1 MSKRGRVR
9 QQIKGRTA
17 RWAVIVSIWTFF
29 LALLFALVTRF
40 MLDSIQSIII
50 SFTILL
56 IIILIGIIFDTI
68 GMAVAAAD
76 EKPFH
81 AMAAKKIPG
90 AKQAI
95 YLVRNADRVSNFSND
110 VIGDIS
116 GVVSGVV
123 GAMIILNLAMGTP
136 GLNELYLSI
145 LVTAIIAALT
155 VGGKAVGKSVAISRP
170 TDLVFFIARFLTG
183 LERLTLGGKR
193 RIK

>member
-1 MSKRGRVR
+1 MSKKGQVR
-9 QQIKGRTA
+9 QRKKGRAA
-17 RWAVIVSIWTFF
+17 RWAVIASIWTFF

-40 MLDSIQSIII
+40 MLDSIPSIII
-50 SFTILL
+50 SFAILL
-56 IIILIGIIFDTI
+56 IIIFIGIIFDTI

-116 GVVSGVV
+116 GVVSGVA
-123 GAMIILNLAMGTP
+123 GAMIILNLAMGRP

-145 LVTAIIAALT
+145 LVTAIIASLT
-155 VGGKAVGKSVAISRP
+155 VGGKAVGKSLAISRP
-170 TDLVFFIARFLTG
+170 TDLVYFIARLLSG

-193 RIK
+193 RTK